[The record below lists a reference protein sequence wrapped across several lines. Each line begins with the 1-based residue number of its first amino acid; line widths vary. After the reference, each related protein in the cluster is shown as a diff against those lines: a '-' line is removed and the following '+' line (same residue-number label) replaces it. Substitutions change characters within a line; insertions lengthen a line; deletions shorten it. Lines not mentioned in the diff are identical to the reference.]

1 MFHGGATGTTD
12 VRAYFERAAER
23 FDRLYTEERQ
33 TPFMRWV
40 NARFRRDI
48 AERYLQTL
56 ELAER
61 VRPDSVLD
69 VGCGSGRYLAALAEH
84 GVPHL
89 VGVDLSEP
97 MLAIAR
103 RETEHS
109 NGAMVELHCA
119 DYMTWTSGEARDM
132 VIAMGLFDYVDDP
145 RAMLERM
152 RRDAT
157 RAVIASFPSKH
168 WFRTPLRKVRYRIK
182 KCPVYFYDPETIKQ
196 LGHDA
201 GYARVDVEKIRGA
214 GMDYVATFWV
224 DGNG

>member
-1 MFHGGATGTTD
+1 MPERTMQGTTD

-40 NARFRRDI
+40 NSRSRRDI
-48 AERYLQTL
+48 AERYLRTL

-61 VRPDSVLD
+61 VRPESVLD
-69 VGCGSGRYLAALAEH
+69 VGCGSGRYLAALAEY
-84 GVPHL
+84 GVQHL
-89 VGVDLSEP
+89 VGVDLSAP
-97 MLAIAR
+97 MLAIAS
-103 RETEHS
+103 RETANS
-109 NGAMVELHCA
+109 NGATVELHCA
-119 DYMTWTSGEARDM
+119 DYMTWTPGEARDM
-132 VIAMGLFDYVDDP
+132 VIAMGLFDYVANP
-145 RAMLERM
+145 CTMLERM
-152 RRDAT
+152 HQHAK

-182 KCPVYFYDPETIKQ
+182 KCPVYFYDPETIRQ
-196 LGHDA
+196 LGRDA

-224 DGNG
+224 GSNA